1 LTSYLITTTD
11 RSRWPNSGHLVFIG
25 TFCLP
30 DDPDSLLDNYTYEI
44 ANTEVTPADKNHY
57 FQLSKSLHST
67 LSRQLTLALN
77 QYHQIDESERYWSI
91 ITGVWLR
98 SFIDLVVS
106 RAVVLANIKKQH
118 DEIIFVAID
127 QNKGVRAAR
136 NFSEFNK
143 FAKSP
148 NWNSLVISDVW
159 GHCTAVET
167 STVQVLEQSF
177 DTPPKT
183 STASG
188 TKYVLTATY
197 LPRLKEALLSLM
209 LGSWP
214 HRINVVQSPNVE
226 CDENRRKEL
235 NFASHSNDEFENVLI
250 EFVRNYLPTAYL
262 EGFNQLKLST
272 HHMNYPESPKAIFT
286 SNRHLY
292 DDVFNVWVA
301 ETSSRGTCL
310 ILGQHGG
317 SYGIT
322 KYPSFA
328 ERHEIAVAD
337 KYITWGWNSKGPTI
351 PGVVLTKVGTQI
363 TSLKKQSKVTFVA
376 DHLWAAPRSIW
387 GDIDESSPYLTH
399 VTEVL
404 QLISP
409 ICQQHLHVRLHHGQK
424 DTGHSLLEKWK
435 NQIPQLHVD
444 AGNTRFSSLMR
455 DSKLVI
461 VAHNSTTFPE
471 TFALGI
477 PTIITWKPSWTE
489 IRDEAKPIFEKLAE
503 VGIFHADPKTLA
515 AHLSQI
521 YDDVDG
527 WWESEEVTEARQFFC
542 EHFSRTSERP
552 LRLLRRIITQQQ
564 LPISS
569 EDS

>member
-1 LTSYLITTTD
+1 MTSYLITTTD

-30 DDPDSLLDNYTYEI
+30 DDPDSLLDKYTYEI
-44 ANTEVTPADKNHY
+44 ANTEVAPVDKIHY
-57 FQLSKSLHST
+57 FELSKSLHSA
-67 LSRQLTLALN
+67 LSKQLALALN
-77 QYHQIDESERYWSI
+77 QFHEMDESERYWST

-106 RAVVLANIKKQH
+106 RAVVLTNIKKLH
-118 DEIIFVAID
+118 NEIILVSID
-127 QNKGVRAAR
+127 HNECVRAAR
-136 NFSEFNK
+136 SFSEFHE
-143 FAKSP
+143 FVKSP

-159 GHCTAVET
+159 GHCGTIET
-167 STVQVLEQSF
+167 CTVQNF
-177 DTPPKT
+177 DPLLHTPPKT
-183 STASG
+183 STTSR

-197 LPRLKEALLSLM
+197 LPRLKEVLLNLM

-214 HRINVVQSPNVE
+214 HRINVVQPPNVQ
-226 CDENRRKEL
+226 CDQTRRKEL
-235 NFASHSNDEFENVLI
+235 NFLGKSNNDFENMLI
-250 EFVRNYLPTAYL
+250 EFVRNYLPTAYF
-262 EGFNQLKLST
+262 EGFNELKLSISQ
-272 HHMNYPESPKAIFT
+272 MNYPESPRAIFT

-317 SYGIT
+317 NYGIS

-337 KYITWGWNSKGPTI
+337 KYITWGWDSKGPTI
-351 PGVVLTKVGTQI
+351 PGVILTKVGTQI
-363 TSLKKQSKVTFVA
+363 TSLQKKSKIIFVT
-376 DHLWAAPRSIW
+376 DHLWALPRNIW
-387 GDIDESSPYLTH
+387 TDIDESSPYLTH
-399 VTEVL
+399 ITEVL
-404 QLISP
+404 QLIDP

-424 DTGHSLLEKWK
+424 DTGHSLLDKWR
-435 NQIPQLHVD
+435 NQIPKLHVD
-444 AGNTRFSSLMR
+444 AGDNQFDSLMQE
-455 DSKLVI
+455 SKLVI
-461 VAHNSTTFPE
+461 VAHNSTTIPE

-503 VGIFHADPKTLA
+503 VGIFQADPETLA

-521 YDDVDG
+521 YDDIDG
-527 WWESEEVTEARQFFC
+527 WWESEEVTAARQLFC
-542 EHFSRTSERP
+542 QHFSRTSERP
-552 LRLLRRIITQQQ
+552 LSLLRHIITQQQ

-569 EDS
+569 ENS

>member
-1 LTSYLITTTD
+1 
-11 RSRWPNSGHLVFIG
+11 
-25 TFCLP
+25 
-30 DDPDSLLDNYTYEI
+30 
-44 ANTEVTPADKNHY
+44 
-57 FQLSKSLHST
+57 
-67 LSRQLTLALN
+67 
-77 QYHQIDESERYWSI
+77 
-91 ITGVWLR
+91 
-98 SFIDLVVS
+98 
-106 RAVVLANIKKQH
+106 
-118 DEIIFVAID
+118 
-127 QNKGVRAAR
+127 
-136 NFSEFNK
+136 
-143 FAKSP
+143 
-148 NWNSLVISDVW
+148 
-159 GHCTAVET
+159 
-167 STVQVLEQSF
+167 
-177 DTPPKT
+177 
-183 STASG
+183 
-188 TKYVLTATY
+188 
-197 LPRLKEALLSLM
+197 
-209 LGSWP
+209 
-214 HRINVVQSPNVE
+214 
-226 CDENRRKEL
+226 
-235 NFASHSNDEFENVLI
+235 
-250 EFVRNYLPTAYL
+250 
-262 EGFNQLKLST
+262 
-272 HHMNYPESPKAIFT
+272 MNYPESPRAIFT

-301 ETSSRGTCL
+301 EATSRGTCL

-363 TSLKKQSKVTFVA
+363 TSLKKKSEIIFVA

-387 GDIDESSPYLTH
+387 SDIDESSPYLTH

-409 ICQQHLHVRLHHGQK
+409 ICQQHLHVRLHHSQE

-444 AGNTRFSSLMR
+444 AGNTRFSSLMQE
-455 DSKLVI
+455 SKLVV

-489 IRDEAKPIFEKLAE
+489 IRDEAKPIFEKLTE

-521 YDDVDG
+521 YDDIDG
-527 WWESEEVTEARQFFC
+527 WWESKEVTEARQFFC
-542 EHFSRTSERP
+542 AHFSRTTKRP
-552 LRLLRRIITQQQ
+552 LCLLRRIITQTP

>member
-1 LTSYLITTTD
+1 M
-11 RSRWPNSGHLVFIG
+11 
-25 TFCLP
+25 
-30 DDPDSLLDNYTYEI
+30 
-44 ANTEVTPADKNHY
+44 ANTEVAPVDKSHY
-57 FQLSKSLHST
+57 FQLSKLLHST
-67 LSRQLTLALN
+67 LSRQLALALN
-77 QYHQIDESERYWSI
+77 QCHQIDESERYWSI

-118 DEIIFVAID
+118 NEIVFVSID
-127 QNKGVRAAR
+127 HNKIVRAAR
-136 NFSEFNK
+136 SFSEFNE
-143 FAKSP
+143 FTKSP

-159 GHCTAVET
+159 SQCTTVET
-167 STVQVLEQSF
+167 STVQIFEQPL

-183 STASG
+183 STASR
-188 TKYVLTATY
+188 TQYVLTATY

-214 HRINVVQSPNVE
+214 HRINIVQSPNVE
-226 CDENRRKEL
+226 CDEIKRKEL
-235 NFASHSNDEFENVLI
+235 NFALKSNDEFENMLI
-250 EFVRNYLPTAYL
+250 EFVRSYLPTAYF
-262 EGFNQLKLST
+262 EGFNELKFSISQ
-272 HHMNYPESPKAIFT
+272 MNYPESPKAIFT

-301 ETSSRGTCL
+301 EATSRGTCL

-322 KYPSFA
+322 KYPTFA

-337 KYITWGWNSKGPTI
+337 KYITWGWNSEGPTI

-363 TSLKKQSKVTFVA
+363 TSLKKKSKIIFVA

-424 DTGHSLLEKWK
+424 NTGHSLLEQWK

-444 AGNTRFSSLMR
+444 AGDSQFSSLMQE
-455 DSKLVI
+455 SKLVI

-503 VGIFHADPKTLA
+503 VGIFHADPKTLV

-521 YDDVDG
+521 YDDVDS
-527 WWESEEVTEARQFFC
+527 WWESKEVTEARQFFC
-542 EHFSRTSERP
+542 AHFSRTSKRP
-552 LRLLRRIITQQQ
+552 LSLLRRIITQMP

>member
-1 LTSYLITTTD
+1 
-11 RSRWPNSGHLVFIG
+11 
-25 TFCLP
+25 
-30 DDPDSLLDNYTYEI
+30 
-44 ANTEVTPADKNHY
+44 
-57 FQLSKSLHST
+57 
-67 LSRQLTLALN
+67 
-77 QYHQIDESERYWSI
+77 
-91 ITGVWLR
+91 
-98 SFIDLVVS
+98 
-106 RAVVLANIKKQH
+106 
-118 DEIIFVAID
+118 
-127 QNKGVRAAR
+127 
-136 NFSEFNK
+136 
-143 FAKSP
+143 
-148 NWNSLVISDVW
+148 
-159 GHCTAVET
+159 
-167 STVQVLEQSF
+167 
-177 DTPPKT
+177 
-183 STASG
+183 
-188 TKYVLTATY
+188 
-197 LPRLKEALLSLM
+197 M

-214 HRINVVQSPNVE
+214 RRINVIQPPIEEYNV
-226 CDENRRKEL
+226 DKRREL
-235 NFASHSNDEFENVLI
+235 HLSHKSIDAFENILV
-250 EFVRNYLPTAYL
+250 EFVRIYLPTAYL
-262 EGFNQLKLST
+262 EVFNKLKFSISQ
-272 HHMNYPESPKAIFT
+272 MNFPEAPKAIFT

-317 SYGIT
+317 SYGIS

-351 PGVVLTKVGTQI
+351 PGVVLTKVGAQI

-376 DHLWAAPRSIW
+376 DHLWSAPRSIW
-387 GDIDESSPYLTH
+387 GDIDESSSYLTH

>member
-1 LTSYLITTTD
+1 MTSYLITTTD
-11 RSRWPNSGHLVFIG
+11 RSKWPNSGHLVFIG

-30 DDPDSLLDNYTYEI
+30 DNPDSLLDQYTYEI
-44 ANTEVTPADKNHY
+44 ANTEVAPGDKSHF

-67 LSRQLTLALN
+67 LSRQLTLVLN
-77 QYHQIDESERYWSI
+77 QCHQTDESERYWSI

-106 RAVVLANIKKQH
+106 RAVVLTNIKKQH
-118 DEIIFVAID
+118 NEINFVSID
-127 QNKGVRAAR
+127 HNKSVRAAR
-136 NFSEFNK
+136 GFSEFNE
-143 FAKSP
+143 FTKSP

-159 GHCTAVET
+159 SHCTTVET
-167 STVQVLEQSF
+167 STVQILEQPLNTS
-177 DTPPKT
+177 PKT

-214 HRINVVQSPNVE
+214 HRINIVQSPNVE
-226 CDENRRKEL
+226 CDEIRRKEL
-235 NFASHSNDEFENVLI
+235 NFELKSTDEFENVLI
-250 EFVRNYLPTAYL
+250 EFVRNYLPTSYL
-262 EGFNQLKLST
+262 EGFNELKFSISQ
-272 HHMNYPESPKAIFT
+272 MNYPESPKAIFT

-301 ETSSRGTCL
+301 EATSRGTCL

-337 KYITWGWNSKGPTI
+337 KYITWGWNSKAPTV

-363 TSLKKQSKVTFVA
+363 TPLKKKSKIIFVA

-424 DTGHSLLEKWK
+424 NTGHSLLEQWK

-444 AGNTRFSSLMR
+444 AGDRQFSSLMQE
-455 DSKLVI
+455 SKLVV

-477 PTIITWKPSWTE
+477 PTIITWTPSWTE
-489 IRDEAKPIFEKLAE
+489 IRDEAKPIFEKLTE

-527 WWESEEVTEARQFFC
+527 WWESKEVTEARQFFC
-542 EHFSRTSERP
+542 AHFSRTSKRP
-552 LRLLRRIITQQQ
+552 LSLLRRIITQMP